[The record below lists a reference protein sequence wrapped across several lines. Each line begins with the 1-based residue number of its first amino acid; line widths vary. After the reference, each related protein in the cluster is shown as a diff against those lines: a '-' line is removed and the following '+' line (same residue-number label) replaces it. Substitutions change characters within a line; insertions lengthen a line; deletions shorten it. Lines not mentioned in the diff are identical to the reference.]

1 MLNERRLEQ
10 IRKDSKFTQDENGN
24 MFVQLKVSDY
34 TWLVSESL
42 RAEQLQQ
49 EIARLTKERDQYFE
63 DRNIWIEVSKIQNQQ
78 LQQSQAKLTQLKELG
93 NPIYWGCVEFETFD
107 EIMEA
112 LEDGKGE

>member
-1 MLNERRLEQ
+1 MLNEIRLEQ

-42 RAEQLQQ
+42 RVEQLQQ

-63 DRNIWIEVSKIQNQQ
+63 DRNILIEVSKIQKIQNQQ
-78 LQQSQAKLTQLKELG
+78 LQHKLTQLKELG
-93 NPIYWGCVEFETFD
+93 NPMYWGCIELDKYD
-107 EIMEA
+107 EIIES
-112 LEDGKGE
+112 